1 MSPITMQQA
10 ASMLGLPKP
19 AARRQRVCSECEGEL
34 TWGVEFDA
42 RHPFGNGYDVLRCEE
57 CGAENDRH
65 WVGF

>member
-1 MSPITMQQA
+1 MSTITMAQA
-10 ASMLGLPKP
+10 SALLGYPKP
-19 AARRQRVCSECEGEL
+19 AARRQRVCVECEGEL
-34 TWGVEFDA
+34 TWGYEYTA